1 MPSQVPAA
9 CGVCRRHEPPSQNSS
24 WWLQIS
30 ESPRFKISV
39 DHPGQAGQ
47 QKMTGSSSSEHDTK
61 LTLRAESSAC
71 VSGDADRSCK
81 SWTVD
86 VQVQIQNSNSQR
98 GRIRHSR
105 PWCHLPLTVRDPA
118 MSPRRQSRH
127 LGADKG
133 CQRYRCHSIGSPLSA
148 LDSCPRSQVPPTFGA
163 PLLVNSSAPRLARP
177 PGEALPT
184 SLGGYFGDLN
194 GERLLPALHV
204 EDGQSLPPYLIAPRL
219 TRRGRSGLSTC
230 LP

>member
-1 MPSQVPAA
+1 
-9 CGVCRRHEPPSQNSS
+9 
-24 WWLQIS
+24 
-30 ESPRFKISV
+30 
-39 DHPGQAGQ
+39 
-47 QKMTGSSSSEHDTK
+47 MTGSSSSEHDTK

-86 VQVQIQNSNSQR
+86 VQVQIQNSKFKPTKRQNKALV
-98 GRIRHSR
+98 
-105 PWCHLPLTVRDPA
+105 PLCHLPLTVRDPA

-148 LDSCPRSQVPPTFGA
+148 LESCPRSQVTPTFGA

-204 EDGQSLPPYLIAPRL
+204 EDGQRLPPYLIAPRL